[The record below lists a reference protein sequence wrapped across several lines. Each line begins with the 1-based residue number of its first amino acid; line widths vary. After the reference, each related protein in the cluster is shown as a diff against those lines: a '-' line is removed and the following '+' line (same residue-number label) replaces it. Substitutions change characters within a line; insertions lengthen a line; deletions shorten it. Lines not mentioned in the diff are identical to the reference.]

1 MTKPML
7 HAIEDL
13 LDVTLQPPK
22 MKPRGQMFST
32 ENNPQHA
39 RWRCVECHLESSVSG
54 ILKHQR
60 FSGHVG
66 KQRQDV

>member
-1 MTKPML
+1 MKKPML

-32 ENNPQHA
+32 EDNPQKI
-39 RWRCVECHLESSVSG
+39 RWRCVECHMESNVSG
-54 ILKHQR
+54 IIKHQK
-60 FSGHVG
+60 STSHVG
-66 KQRQDV
+66 KQRQ